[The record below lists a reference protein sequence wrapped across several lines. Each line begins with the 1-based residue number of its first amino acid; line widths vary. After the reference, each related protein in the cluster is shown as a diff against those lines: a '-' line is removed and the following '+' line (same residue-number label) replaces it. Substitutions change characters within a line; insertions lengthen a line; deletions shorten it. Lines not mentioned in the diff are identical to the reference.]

1 MEGCFVEEVMGQ
13 FVFIQEDFIALN
25 FGSSCRIH
33 YACCTCFLEVFLT
46 HHSWLENVLL
56 Q

>member
-1 MEGCFVEEVMGQ
+1 MEGCFLEEAMGQ
-13 FVFIQEDFIALN
+13 FVFIQEVFIALN

-33 YACCTCFLEVFLT
+33 DACCTCSLKSFLHTWV
-46 HHSWLENVLL
+46 ENVLL